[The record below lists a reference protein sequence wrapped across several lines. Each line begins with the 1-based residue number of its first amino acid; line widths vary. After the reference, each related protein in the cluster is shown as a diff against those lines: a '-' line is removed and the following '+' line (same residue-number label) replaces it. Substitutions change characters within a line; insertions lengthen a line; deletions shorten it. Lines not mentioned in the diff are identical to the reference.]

1 MTRRG
6 AKPKPTRLKALSG
19 TLRSDRLNPH
29 EPETKPAIPRCPEHL
44 GPEAK
49 REWRRL
55 APQLARMGLLTRID
69 RAALALF
76 CQAWARWVEAEEAL
90 KRYGVMVKS
99 PNGFPM
105 QSPYLAVANKAMEQM
120 RALLAEFGMS
130 PSSRTRVHATP
141 QVDEEDPMERLLRE
155 SEPAW
160 QPPQWVS

>member
-1 MTRRG
+1 VSRRG

-19 TLRSDRLNPH
+19 TLRSDRLNPN
-29 EPETKPAIPRCPEHL
+29 EPETKPATPRCPEHL

-55 APQLARMGLLTRID
+55 APQLARMGLLCKID

-99 PNGFPM
+99 PSGFPM

-141 QVDEEDPMERLLRE
+141 QVDEGDELEQWLRKG
-155 SEPAW
+155 A
-160 QPPQWVS
+160 

>member
-1 MTRRG
+1 MSRRG

-19 TLRSDRLNPH
+19 TLRSDRLNPN
-29 EPETKPAIPRCPEHL
+29 EPEARPAIPRCPEHL

-55 APQLARMGLLTRID
+55 APQLARMGLLCRID

-76 CQAWARWVEAEEAL
+76 CQAWERWVKAEEAL

-141 QVDEEDPMERLLRE
+141 QADEQDEFE
-155 SEPAW
+155 
-160 QPPQWVS
+160 QWMRKGA

>member
-6 AKPKPTRLKALSG
+6 AKPKPTKLKALEG
-19 TLRSDRLNPH
+19 TLRSDRRNPN
-29 EPETKPAIPRCPEHL
+29 EPETRPAIPRCPEHL

-49 REWRRL
+49 REWRHL
-55 APQLARMGLLTRID
+55 APQLARLGLLCKID

-76 CQAWARWVEAEEAL
+76 CQAWERWVEAEESL

-99 PNGFPM
+99 SNGFPM

-120 RALLAEFGMS
+120 RAMLAEFGMS

-141 QVDEEDPMERLLRE
+141 QIDEDDPMERLLRE

-160 QPPQWVS
+160 QPRQWVS